1 MDSGSV
7 KAKNSVF
14 TTLVC
19 LISKR
24 DIWELLTIVKWVL
37 CPQVEIHDVNEAMRL
52 IESSKDSLL
61 KQQTNKG
68 YTQNTVDRVYAAIR
82 AMAEGSKTL
91 KIQEIRDRLVPLNS
105 AVKVKNIIS
114 QGSVLWNRNRR
125 TSGTGTVT
133 C

>member
-1 MDSGSV
+1 M
-7 KAKNSVF
+7 
-14 TTLVC
+14 
-19 LISKR
+19 
-24 DIWELLTIVKWVL
+24 L

-91 KIQEIRDRLVPLNS
+91 KIQEIRDRFVSHANCEKNELGCVICGGQQLVEYSIS
-105 AVKVKNIIS
+105 ASPHVILIL
-114 QGSVLWNRNRR
+114 GRHALR
-125 TSGTGTVT
+125 
-133 C
+133 

>member
-1 MDSGSV
+1 
-7 KAKNSVF
+7 
-14 TTLVC
+14 
-19 LISKR
+19 
-24 DIWELLTIVKWVL
+24 
-37 CPQVEIHDVNEAMRL
+37 VNEAMRL

>member
-1 MDSGSV
+1 
-7 KAKNSVF
+7 
-14 TTLVC
+14 
-19 LISKR
+19 
-24 DIWELLTIVKWVL
+24 
-37 CPQVEIHDVNEAMRL
+37 MRL

-91 KIQEIRDRLVPLNS
+91 KIQEIRDRLVPLRS
-105 AVKVKNIIS
+105 AVKVISIIS
-114 QGSVLWNRNRR
+114 PGPVLWNRNRR
-125 TSGTGTVT
+125 TSGTGT

>member
-1 MDSGSV
+1 
-7 KAKNSVF
+7 VF
-14 TTLVC
+14 
-19 LISKR
+19 
-24 DIWELLTIVKWVL
+24 

-91 KIQEIRDRLVPLNS
+91 KIQEIRDRFVPFTI
-105 AVKVKNIIS
+105 AM
-114 QGSVLWNRNRR
+114 
-125 TSGTGTVT
+125 
-133 C
+133 

>member
-1 MDSGSV
+1 
-7 KAKNSVF
+7 VF
-14 TTLVC
+14 
-19 LISKR
+19 
-24 DIWELLTIVKWVL
+24 

-91 KIQEIRDRLVPLNS
+91 KIQEIRDRFVSLTIAIKINELGFRFSTNFVL
-105 AVKVKNIIS
+105 
-114 QGSVLWNRNRR
+114 GSR
-125 TSGTGTVT
+125 
-133 C
+133 

>member
-1 MDSGSV
+1 M
-7 KAKNSVF
+7 
-14 TTLVC
+14 
-19 LISKR
+19 
-24 DIWELLTIVKWVL
+24 L

-91 KIQEIRDRLVPLNS
+91 KIQEIRDRLVPLRL
-105 AVKVKNIIS
+105 AVKSEKYKIS
-114 QGSVLWNRNRR
+114 PGPVLWNRNRR
-125 TSGTGTVT
+125 TSGTGS